1 MTVSANLIQMF
12 SLDPNTTQAEFDTFL
27 QEYFAEQNNTRDAEV
42 ARHDRALFRR
52 GR

>member
-1 MTVSANLIQMF
+1 MTISANLIQMF
-12 SLDPNTTQAEFDTFL
+12 GLNPNTTQAEFDTFL
-27 QEYFAEQNNTRDAEV
+27 QEYFAEQNDTRDAEV